1 MVTDAKT
8 GLGMVTTQ
16 LMHEVIDSQTYWR
29 SASTP
34 PANNLSQ
41 TVYLLPNFDEYTVG
55 YTDRSAIFDASDA
68 EKFDTR
74 GNVLNPT
81 IVLDGLVVGTWKR
94 TIKKDTVL
102 LTPSLFTTLNGAE
115 TRALATSAK
124 RYGAFLDMPVNVEVS
139 LS

>member
-1 MVTDAKT
+1 MVTPK
-8 GLGMVTTQ
+8 
-16 LMHEVIDSQTYWR
+16 LMYEVIDGQTYWC

-34 PANNLSQ
+34 PSNDLSQ

-81 IVLDGLVVGTWKR
+81 IILDGLVVGTWKR
-94 TIKKDTVL
+94 ILKKDEVL
-102 LTPSLFTTLNGAE
+102 LTPSPFTTLTKDE
-115 TRALATSAK
+115 TRALAASAE
-124 RYGAFLDMPVNVEVS
+124 RYGAFLDMPVNINFS
-139 LS
+139 LP